1 MSELEGKDA
10 ENITSEADQKL
21 DDGYR
26 QLANDPE
33 YQREQRHRKVMRG
46 VIRRRSALKLRW
58 PDS

>member
-1 MSELEGKDA
+1 MSELEVKDA
-10 ENITSEADQKL
+10 ENTMSEADQKL

-33 YQREQRHRKVMRG
+33 YQGEQRRRKVMRG

>member
-1 MSELEGKDA
+1 MSEIEHN
-10 ENITSEADQKL
+10 ESEPASETDRQL
-21 DDGYR
+21 DEGYR

-33 YQREQRHRKVMRG
+33 YQGEQKRRKVMRG

>member
-1 MSELEGKDA
+1 MSDFEQKDA
-10 ENITSEADQKL
+10 ENIMSEADQKL
-21 DDGYR
+21 DEGYR

-33 YQREQRHRKVMRG
+33 YQADQRHRKVMRG